1 MTVSDEV
8 LAAARARGRAL
19 AQGDERALLSLL
31 HEGFVWTSH
40 KGEVFSRET
49 YLRSNVGARNTWYG
63 QQFEQAAVVTAG
75 DDVAILRCVV
85 VDDVDTGTGRHLA
98 RMPMTQTWV
107 RRAAGWV
114 CLAGHAGPRL
124 DQAPPAS

>member
-1 MTVSDEV
+1 MTVADEV
-8 LAAARARGRAL
+8 LAAARARGSAL
-19 AQGDERALLSLL
+19 GRGDEHALRSLL

-49 YLRSNVGARNTWYG
+49 YLQSNIGGANTWYG
-63 QQFEQAAVVTAG
+63 QQFEQAAVVVAG
-75 DDVAILRCVV
+75 DDVAVLRCVV
-85 VDDVDTGTGRHLA
+85 ADDVDTGTGRHLA

-107 RRAAGWV
+107 RGPAGWV

-124 DQAPPAS
+124 DQGLFAS